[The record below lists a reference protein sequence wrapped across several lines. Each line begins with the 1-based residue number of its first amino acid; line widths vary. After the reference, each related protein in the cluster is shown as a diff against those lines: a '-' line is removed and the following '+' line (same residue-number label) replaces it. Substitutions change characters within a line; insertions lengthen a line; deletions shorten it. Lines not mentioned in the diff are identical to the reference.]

1 MINTIR
7 CSGVPEHFN
16 LPWKLMIEEGRLKEE
31 GIDLDWIDN
40 PSGTGSLCQ
49 ELKEGNIDI
58 AILLLEGAIK
68 NIHEGLPAKIVS
80 TYVESPLIWGVH
92 TGVNS
97 SLTKE
102 NLLDPSF
109 AISRPTSGSHL
120 MAHVY
125 ARDNNVTITENS
137 FDIINDLNGAIKSL
151 KQNDNQLFL
160 WEKYTTKPLV
170 DTGVF
175 NRIDVCPTP
184 WPAFVVVV
192 QKDFLEKNKELVNH
206 ITSKVLEQAQVIK
219 NKTDASE
226 LIASRYGLKQ
236 EDAQQW
242 LTEIQWA
249 ETVHNDI
256 KSIELAS
263 DTLLELGVIEEKPIA
278 SNLIVDEIT
287 LSL

>member
-16 LPWKLMIEEGRLKEE
+16 LPWRLLIEEGKLKEE
-31 GIDLDWIDN
+31 GINLEWINN
-40 PSGTGSLCQ
+40 PSETGSLCQ

-92 TGVNS
+92 TDINS

-102 NLLDPSF
+102 KLSDPSF
-109 AISRPTSGSHL
+109 AISRHTSGSHL

-125 ARDNNVTITENS
+125 ARDNNVAITDNS
-137 FDIINDLNGAIKSL
+137 FEVINDLKGAVDSL

-170 DTGVF
+170 DSDIF

-184 WPAFVVVV
+184 WPSFVIVV
-192 QKDFLEKNKELVNH
+192 QKKILEKNKDAVNR
-206 ITSKVLEQAQVIK
+206 IVSKVLEQAQIVK
-219 NKTDASE
+219 NSEDTSE
-226 LIASRYGLKQ
+226 LISKRYGLKQ

-242 LTEIQWA
+242 LNEIQWA

-256 KSIELAS
+256 KSI
-263 DTLLELGVIEEKPIA
+263 
-278 SNLIVDEIT
+278 
-287 LSL
+287 